1 MKLFLDDLRYPK
13 EVKWVD
19 IGLGPWEIVR
29 SYDEFVDF
37 ILKNGVPDTISF
49 DQDLADAH
57 YASGEPPPEGW
68 KEKTGLDCAKWL
80 INYCIEKELPF
91 PENITVHSMNPVGR
105 ERIKDVWRSAY
116 THEETIRKEKFKIT

>member
-29 SYDEFVDF
+29 SYDEFVEF
-37 ILKNGVPDTISF
+37 ILKNGVPDTFSI
-49 DQDLADAH
+49 DHDLDDSH
-57 YASGEPPPEGW
+57 YASQEEPPEGW

-80 INYCIEKELPF
+80 ANYCIEKDLPF
-91 PENITVHSMNPVGR
+91 PENITVHSLNPIGR
-105 ERIKDVWRSAY
+105 DNIKNLWLDAKRNEKY
-116 THEETIRKEKFKIT
+116 LRETKFKLV